1 MRDPRKGATLLLAVY
16 SLNQHGGYI
25 KKMITF
31 KSDVECDVDL
41 PLCLCETSNGDFE
54 FTLEDIHL
62 SSEIPQPDEP
72 DDVPG
77 PVTHLEA
84 TETLVVSAAWHI
96 PPLRPTL
103 PENPT
108 AAERWKYLV
117 EVLKQRAEH

>member
-1 MRDPRKGATLLLAVY
+1 
-16 SLNQHGGYI
+16 
-25 KKMITF
+25 MITF
-31 KSDVECDVDL
+31 KKVTSSATWTFRCASAEHQA
-41 PLCLCETSNGDFE
+41 ETSR

-117 EVLKQRAEH
+117 EVQKQRAEH

>member
-1 MRDPRKGATLLLAVY
+1 MHDPSKRATLLLAVY
-16 SLNQHGGYI
+16 TLNQHGAYV
-25 KKMITF
+25 KKMVTF
-31 KSDVECDVDL
+31 NADVDFDVDL
-41 PLCLCETSNGDFE
+41 PLCLCETPSGELELAFE
-54 FTLEDIHL
+54 DLHP

-96 PPLRPTL
+96 PPLRRTL

-108 AAERWKYLV
+108 AVERWKYLV